1 MLHHTLGDGRCAALT
16 ECSTLHLHPFRYDAY
31 LKAAKQVTHSQGG
44 VFDVNS
50 AALEIDRVLT
60 DCITSVILYPLSL
73 LNSFAHSVS
82 QARPVYLMLPTDRVY
97 NKISRARLD
106 KPLHSKPKPND
117 PHTEEFVLR
126 EIQKLVEG
134 AGSEVVI
141 LVDACT
147 IRHDVMDETWD
158 LIERTGFPVYST
170 PMGKAAVPEDY
181 ERYGG
186 VRRLRLVLNLRSI
199 LTSSG

>member
-1 MLHHTLGDGRCAALT
+1 
-16 ECSTLHLHPFRYDAY
+16 
-31 LKAAKQVTHSQGG
+31 
-44 VFDVNS
+44 
-50 AALEIDRVLT
+50 
-60 DCITSVILYPLSL
+60 
-73 LNSFAHSVS
+73 
-82 QARPVYLMLPTDRVY
+82 MLPTDRVY
-97 NKISRARLD
+97 NKIPRARLD
-106 KPLHSKPKPND
+106 KPLQSNPKPND

-147 IRHDVMDETWD
+147 IRHDVTEETWD
-158 LIERTGFPVYST
+158 LIERTGFPVYSA

-186 VRRLRLVLNLRSI
+186 VRRLRLILTLKSI
-199 LTSSG
+199 LISFGQIYVGSISHPEIKEKVESAKLVISIGALKSDFNTGNFTYRTSRATTVEVKFHAQLFPRYMLTL

>member
-1 MLHHTLGDGRCAALT
+1 MNCAA
-16 ECSTLHLHPFRYDAY
+16 S
-31 LKAAKQVTHSQGG
+31 
-44 VFDVNS
+44 
-50 AALEIDRVLT
+50 EIDRVLT
-60 DCITSVILYPLSL
+60 DCITSASLHLLLL
-73 LNSFAHSVS
+73 LNSFAHSVY

-97 NKISRARLD
+97 SKIPRARLD
-106 KPLHSKPKPND
+106 KPLHSNPKPND

-141 LVDACT
+141 LVDACV

-158 LIERTGFPVYST
+158 LIERTGFPVYSA
-170 PMGKAAVPEDY
+170 PMGKSAVPEDY

-186 VRRLRLVLNLRSI
+186 VRRLRVVLNR
-199 LTSSG
+199 GPY